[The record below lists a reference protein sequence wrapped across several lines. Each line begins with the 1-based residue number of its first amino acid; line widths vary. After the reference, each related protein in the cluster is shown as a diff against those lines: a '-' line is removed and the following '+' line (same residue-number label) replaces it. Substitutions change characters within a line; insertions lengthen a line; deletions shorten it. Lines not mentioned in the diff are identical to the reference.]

1 MIVPVSLAALCQ
13 RISEAENLASFLD
26 VFRTAGFA
34 VDSWRAGGG
43 FHTLTRACSRG
54 LTALSEVVQQIA
66 RGGFLDLASGDWLT
80 LLARSWF
87 GVTRRPA
94 SYTYQTLRLSS
105 SAAAPPYTI
114 VPGQVWASTS
124 ATPGQGYRFNNTT
137 GGTLPSGGTLNVT
150 IKAESPGAAY
160 NAELHAVSVMVT
172 SLPGVTCDNVAVVT
186 EGLNEESDPE
196 LKARCRGRWP
206 TLSAPEH
213 MPGGGY
219 EFLAKT
225 DPLTGEA
232 RPGVTRAYC
241 DIDNPDG
248 PGTVRVYLAG
258 PEGPVDGSVVT
269 AVDADLQ
276 PRRGA
281 SCTLTTLSAVE
292 REITPEGT
300 VWVYG
305 RLASA
310 AAPEGRAALD
320 ALLAAA
326 LIGGNVWG
334 TSRGIF
340 RDELEQALRA
350 VPGVVRVSLTTGDH
364 TLLPYEVA
372 TADPIYPG
380 IQFEDA

>member
-26 VFRTAGFA
+26 VFRTAGFS

-43 FHTLTRACSRG
+43 FHTLTRACARG
-54 LTALSEVVQQIA
+54 LTSLSEVVQQIA
-66 RGGFLDLASGDWLT
+66 RGGFLDLATGDWLT

-87 GVTRRPA
+87 GLTRRPA
-94 SYTYQTLRLSS
+94 SYTYQTLTLSS

-114 VPGQVWASTS
+114 VPGQVWVSTS

-160 NAELHAVSVMVT
+160 NVDLHDVTVMVT
-172 SLPGVTCDNVAVVT
+172 SLPGVLCDNIAVIT
-186 EGLNEESDPE
+186 EGLNEESDAE
-196 LKARCRGRWP
+196 LKVRCRGRWP

-225 DPLTGEA
+225 DPETGEA

-248 PGTVRVYLAG
+248 PGTIRVYLAG
-258 PEGPVDGSVVT
+258 PEGPVTGAVVSS
-269 AVDADLQ
+269 VDAELQ

-292 REITPEGT
+292 EEITPTGT

-305 RLASA
+305 VTVGVAESA
-310 AAPEGRAALD
+310 GRAALD

-326 LIGGNVWG
+326 PIGGYVWG
-334 TSRGIF
+334 SSRGIF
-340 RDELEQALRA
+340 RDALEQSLRA
-350 VPGVVRVSLTTGDH
+350 VPGVVRVSLTSGDH

-372 TADPIYPG
+372 TADPEYPG
-380 IQFEDA
+380 IHFEAA

>member
-1 MIVPVSLAALCQ
+1 
-13 RISEAENLASFLD
+13 
-26 VFRTAGFA
+26 
-34 VDSWRAGGG
+34 
-43 FHTLTRACSRG
+43 
-54 LTALSEVVQQIA
+54 
-66 RGGFLDLASGDWLT
+66 
-80 LLARSWF
+80 
-87 GVTRRPA
+87 
-94 SYTYQTLRLSS
+94 
-105 SAAAPPYTI
+105 
-114 VPGQVWASTS
+114 
-124 ATPGQGYRFNNTT
+124 
-137 GGTLPSGGTLNVT
+137 
-150 IKAESPGAAY
+150 
-160 NAELHAVSVMVT
+160 MVT
-172 SLPGVTCDNVAVVT
+172 SLPGVLCDNIAVIT
-186 EGLNEESDPE
+186 EGLNEESDAE
-196 LKARCRGRWP
+196 LKVRCRGRWP

-225 DPLTGEA
+225 DPETGEA

-258 PEGPVDGSVVT
+258 PEGPVDGSAVT

-276 PRRGA
+276 TLRGV

-292 REITPEGT
+292 HEITPEGT

-326 LIGGNVWG
+326 PIGGTEWG
-334 TSRGIF
+334 GTRGIF

-372 TADPIYPG
+372 TADSDYPG
-380 IQFEDA
+380 IHFEDA

>member
-43 FHTLTRACSRG
+43 FHTLTRACARG
-54 LTALSEVVQQIA
+54 LTGLSEVVQQIA
-66 RGGFLDLASGDWLT
+66 RGGFLDLASGAWLT

-94 SYTYQTLRLSS
+94 SYTFQTLRLSS
-105 SAAAPPYTI
+105 TAGAPPYTI

-137 GGTLPSGGTLNVT
+137 GGTLPSGGTLAVT

-160 NAELHAVSVMVT
+160 NVDLHTVSVMVT
-172 SLPGVTCDNVAVVT
+172 ALPGVTCDNIAVVT

-196 LKARCRGRWP
+196 LKNRCRNRWP
-206 TLSAPEH
+206 TLSGPEH
-213 MPGGGY
+213 LPGGAY
-219 EFLAKT
+219 EFLATT

-248 PGTVRVYLAG
+248 PGTIRVYLAG
-258 PEGPVDGSVVT
+258 PEGPVSGAVVT
-269 AVDADLQ
+269 SVDAELQ
-276 PRRGA
+276 PRRGV
-281 SCTLTTLSAVE
+281 SCTLATLSAVE
-292 REITPEGT
+292 EEITPEGT

-305 RLASA
+305 VTVGVAEA
-310 AAPEGRAALD
+310 AGRAALD

-326 LIGGNVWG
+326 PIGGYVWG
-334 TSRGIF
+334 SSRGIF
-340 RDELEQALRA
+340 RDELERALRA
-350 VPGVVRVSLTTGDH
+350 VPGVVRVALTTGDH

-372 TADPIYPG
+372 TADPSYPG
-380 IQFEDA
+380 ISFEAA